1 MPGRSFRVIGQK
13 KGMKN
18 NPESSIQLFNSPFI
32 LKITIHPS
40 VMTNDGCRYYF
51 VFVKWLSCFNTP
63 KTRVMKVLIIEDEE
77 LAVKKLRKTLES
89 VDATAEV
96 VGVADSIRS
105 SVNWLEQNPAPDL
118 ILMDIE
124 LADGQSFEIFDKVEV
139 KSTVIFTT
147 SYDEYALKAFKVNSV
162 DYLLKPVQKEDL
174 QAALNKLKTMQTMYG
189 KNGAADPLNVDNLVK
204 ELQQKLQPKEFRK
217 RFLVKH
223 AQKLVSVD
231 VEEIAYFYSDGR
243 LNFFKTLDN
252 KKFVVDY
259 TMDELEEMLDPDK
272 YFRISRSFYV
282 SIASIDQIHDYFGN
296 RLLLHLKPAVDKESI
311 VSREKVG
318 RF

>member
-1 MPGRSFRVIGQK
+1 
-13 KGMKN
+13 
-18 NPESSIQLFNSPFI
+18 
-32 LKITIHPS
+32 
-40 VMTNDGCRYYF
+40 
-51 VFVKWLSCFNTP
+51 
-63 KTRVMKVLIIEDEE
+63 MKVLIIEDEE

-89 VDATAEV
+89 VDSTAQV

-105 SVNWLEQNPAPDL
+105 SVSWLQQNPAPDL

-174 QAALNKLKTMQTMYG
+174 QAALTKLKTMQTMYG
-189 KNGAADPLNVDNLVK
+189 GNGSSDPLNVENLVK

-259 TMDELEEMLDPDK
+259 TMDELEDMLDPNK

-311 VSREKVG
+311 VSREKVADFKKWMG
-318 RF
+318 K